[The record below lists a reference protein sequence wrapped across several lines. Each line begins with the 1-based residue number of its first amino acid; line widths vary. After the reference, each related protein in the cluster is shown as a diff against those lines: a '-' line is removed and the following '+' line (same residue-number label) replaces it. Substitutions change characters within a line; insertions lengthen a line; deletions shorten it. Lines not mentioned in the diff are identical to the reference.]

1 MAPKKTEVYLELSAQ
16 LEHVFA
22 TMAEHK
28 ARLMEEVSKYQA
40 EFNERQARINEQ
52 LSKWE
57 GLTKEATDKLTDLR
71 NGPEE
76 GSELERKR
84 NDASSAIS
92 RLKSAV

>member
-1 MAPKKTEVYLELSAQ
+1 MAKKTEVYLTLSAQ
-16 LEHVFA
+16 FEHVLA

-28 ARLMEEVSKYQA
+28 ARLMEEVSRYQI
-40 EFNERQARINEQ
+40 EFNNHQARADEQ

-57 GLTKEATDKLTDLR
+57 ALTKEATDKLNDLR

-84 NDASSAIS
+84 NDVSSAIS